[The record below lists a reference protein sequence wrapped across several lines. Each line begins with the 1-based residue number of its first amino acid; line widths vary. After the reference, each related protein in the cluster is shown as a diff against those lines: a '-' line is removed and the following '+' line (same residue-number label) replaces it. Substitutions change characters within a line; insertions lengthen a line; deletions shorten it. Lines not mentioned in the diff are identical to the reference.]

1 MKAFLYSFRINAV
14 PLVPWIWNQQSVFS
28 LWPNAFKQKMFRLGT
43 QLIYYPNNIHL
54 GSSCQNWIIY
64 MFRTHAN
71 GAHITTRNGFKHK
84 IITGSGNPTL
94 WCIWQHNP
102 WKFLH
107 LLFQQLDAL
116 IIDASSATWYNN
128 IFFSNSIVP
137 QTVLQISPIPVQT
150 CPWKYNHCTV
160 PKLL

>member
-84 IITGSGNPTL
+84 IITGSSNPTL

-102 WKFLH
+102 WKF
-107 LLFQQLDAL
+107 
-116 IIDASSATWYNN
+116 ISC
-128 IFFSNSIVP
+128 FSNLMHWSLMH
-137 QTVLQISPIPVQT
+137 LQQHGIITFFFLQFNSTPN
-150 CPWKYNHCTV
+150 CPPDLSHPCPNLSLKI
-160 PKLL
+160 

>member
-71 GAHITTRNGFKHK
+71 GAILPHAMDSNTRSSLEAAILPFDASDNIILGSSFISCFSNLMRSLMHLQQHG
-84 IITGSGNPTL
+84 IITFF
-94 WCIWQHNP
+94 
-102 WKFLH
+102 FLQ
-107 LLFQQLDAL
+107 F
-116 IIDASSATWYNN
+116 
-128 IFFSNSIVP
+128 NSTP
-137 QTVLQISPIPVQT
+137 N
-150 CPWKYNHCTV
+150 CPPDLSHPCPNLSLKI
-160 PKLL
+160 